1 MNYDNEHFNL
11 KNTDQQR
18 ITKMRLDA
26 QSETLAKVNVLEY
39 DKGDKVDLEKIKFQ
53 LENNTPT
60 NDLVNEFT

>member
-11 KNTDQQR
+11 KNTDQHR

-39 DKGDKVDLEKIKFQ
+39 DKADKVDLEKIKFQ